1 MNLEL
6 CKTGEEK
13 MKPTCIPGIG
23 VTKNSR
29 EYEEEFSLTE

>member
-6 CKTGEEK
+6 CKTWEEE
-13 MKPTCIPGIG
+13 MKPTSSPGIG

-29 EYEEEFSLTE
+29 EYEGEFSLME